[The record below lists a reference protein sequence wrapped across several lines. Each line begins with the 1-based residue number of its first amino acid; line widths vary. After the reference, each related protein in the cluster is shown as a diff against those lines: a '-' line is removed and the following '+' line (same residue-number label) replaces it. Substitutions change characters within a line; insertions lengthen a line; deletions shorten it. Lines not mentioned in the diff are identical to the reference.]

1 MIAPSRLGWMAGVV
15 DLKGRL
21 VYKHNQQRATLQA
34 VLTVH
39 SKESAVIRALSD
51 LTGTKPDMQ
60 KSKPLADFMRRGCGE
75 HCPEPHV
82 HVQGEHDGTDMPPIG
97 CWTITGA
104 GLVVVL
110 GELLPLLQVD
120 RGWDQVIEDT
130 TAATAL
136 EGRGSSQVL
145 ASLFRLQS
153 LGWDV
158 PGVFQDALDEWV
170 LRRVMA
176 DAEAAKMAQIAE
188 GDIE

>member
-1 MIAPSRLGWMAGVV
+1 MAGIV

-39 SKESAVIRALSD
+39 SKKPAVIRALSD

-82 HVQGEHDGTDMPPIG
+82 HVPGEPSGTDMPPMG

-110 GELLPLLQVD
+110 LELLPLLQVD
-120 RGWDQVIEDT
+120 RGWDLIIEDT
-130 TAATAL
+130 IAATAL

-145 ASLFRLQS
+145 ASLFRLKS
-153 LGWDV
+153 LGWDI
-158 PGVFQDALDEWV
+158 PEAFQDALDEWV
-170 LRRVMA
+170 LRRVLA
-176 DAEAAKMAQIAE
+176 DAEAAKMAKIAE

>member
-1 MIAPSRLGWMAGVV
+1 MIPPGRLGWMAGIV

-21 VYKHNQQRATLQA
+21 VYKNNYQRVTMQA

-39 SKESAVIRALSD
+39 SKEASVIRALSD
-51 LTGTKPDMQ
+51 LTGTKPDMRTA
-60 KSKPLADFMRRGCGE
+60 KPLADFMRRGCGE

-82 HVQGEHDGTDMPPIG
+82 HVLGEHDGIDMPPIG

-110 GELLPLLQVD
+110 SELMPLLQVD
-120 RGWDQVIEDT
+120 RGWEQIIEDT

-136 EGRGSSQVL
+136 DGRGSTQVL
-145 ASLFRLQS
+145 ASLFRLKS
-153 LGWDV
+153 LGWDM
-158 PGVFQDALDEWV
+158 PAKFEDALDEFV
-170 LRRVMA
+170 LRRVMGSVELPQ
-176 DAEAAKMAQIAE
+176 DAE